1 MDKNGAKINKLF
13 LIRIFLFLF
22 LLLQPLASLQAQT
35 KKVRQ
40 AERRQEQLKKK
51 EKKEYEQRRQEALKH
66 RHDIQTKEVQERM
79 KETKKRS
86 DHYNKGKKEPF
97 YKDLFNRK
105 KKRRKRRR

>member
-1 MDKNGAKINKLF
+1 MDKNGTKIIKLF
-13 LIRIFLFLF
+13 LIRVFLFLF
-22 LLLQPLASLQAQT
+22 LLLPLASLQAQT

-40 AERRQEQLKKK
+40 AERRQEKLTQK
-51 EKKEYEQRRQEALKH
+51 EKKEYHQKRQAALKH
-66 RHDIQTKEVQERM
+66 REDIQSKEVQARM

-97 YKDLFNRK
+97 YKNLFNGK

>member
-1 MDKNGAKINKLF
+1 VDKNGAKINKLF
-13 LIRIFLFLF
+13 LIRIYLFMF
-22 LLLQPLASLQAQT
+22 LLLQPVAFLQAQT

-40 AERRQEQLKKK
+40 AERRQEQLKQR
-51 EKKEYEQRRQEALKH
+51 EKKEYEKKRKATLKH

-86 DHYNKGKKEPF
+86 DHYNQGKKEPF

-105 KKRRKRRR
+105 KKRKKRRR